1 MAVIFGQ
8 RTVTMN
14 TTRANTTDHEFRE
27 RYARQIALPQF
38 GIEAQQRLAEASAL
52 IVGIGGL
59 GAIAAGYLAAAG
71 IGKLG
76 LVDHDTVAL
85 TNLHRQ
91 ILYTTDDAAARLA
104 KTDATQS
111 KLRQMNPHCEVV
123 IHAEELNNENAVRLV
138 THYDIVL
145 DGTDSHQSKYA
156 INRACL
162 AGKKPLVYGGVFR
175 FEGQVSVLN
184 VAGGPCLECI
194 YPENSSAPG
203 SCSSEGVLG
212 TVPGII
218 GIMQAQEIIKW
229 ATGVGQLLNGRMF
242 FYDALQASSHTFAI
256 TQNPHCRVCRA

>member
-14 TTRANTTDHEFRE
+14 TKPTNITDREFRE
-27 RYARQIALPQF
+27 RYARQISLPQF
-38 GIEAQQRLAEASAL
+38 GIEAQQRLSEVSAL
-52 IVGIGGL
+52 VVGIGGL

-91 ILYTTDDAAARLA
+91 ILYTTEDAISGLA
-104 KTDATQS
+104 KTQAARR
-111 KLRQMNPHCEVV
+111 KLRQVNPHCEVV
-123 IHAEELNNENAVRLV
+123 IHTQELMDENAAQLM

-145 DGTDSHQSKYA
+145 DGTDSHKAKYA
-156 INRACL
+156 INRACV
-162 AGKKPLVYGGVFR
+162 ASKKPLVYGGVFR
-175 FEGQVSVLN
+175 LEGQISVLN
-184 VAGGPCLECI
+184 MTRGPCLECI
-194 YPENSSAPG
+194 YPENSSASG

-242 FYDALQASSHTFAI
+242 FYDALQASSHTFAVA
-256 TQNPHCRVCRA
+256 QNPHCPVCAD